1 MTAPGCWLYYLNSAF
16 IFGLTVCGFAG
27 VHAYYIIRNETTIE
41 HLADR
46 PNEIRADFDMSGQNF
61 EVVSV
66 PVDDNLWERKKM
78 ENWVSVMGRNP
89 WGWFRKYCV
98 CVCVCLAYG
107 TCLMY
112 FFQFLFNEDWAMALY
127 FSTMIIC
134 STRLWVEQWSNVS
147 PWMCPTMA
155 TTTITTFKSLHM
167 RL

>member
-1 MTAPGCWLYYLNSAF
+1 MLFGGKADINPHFTSAF

-46 PNEIRADFDMSGQNF
+46 ANEIRVDFDMSGQNF

-89 WGWFRKYCV
+89 WGWFRKS
-98 CVCVCLAYG
+98 
-107 TCLMY
+107 
-112 FFQFLFNEDWAMALY
+112 FFSSSCNMISNANTTFSP
-127 FSTMIIC
+127 FST
-134 STRLWVEQWSNVS
+134 R
-147 PWMCPTMA
+147 
-155 TTTITTFKSLHM
+155 FG
-167 RL
+167 

>member
-1 MTAPGCWLYYLNSAF
+1 MLLRGKADINPHFTSAF

-46 PNEIRADFDMSGQNF
+46 ANEIRVDFDMSGQNF

-89 WGWFRKYCV
+89 WGWFRKS
-98 CVCVCLAYG
+98 
-107 TCLMY
+107 
-112 FFQFLFNEDWAMALY
+112 FFSSSCNMISNANTTFSP
-127 FSTMIIC
+127 FST
-134 STRLWVEQWSNVS
+134 R
-147 PWMCPTMA
+147 
-155 TTTITTFKSLHM
+155 FG
-167 RL
+167 